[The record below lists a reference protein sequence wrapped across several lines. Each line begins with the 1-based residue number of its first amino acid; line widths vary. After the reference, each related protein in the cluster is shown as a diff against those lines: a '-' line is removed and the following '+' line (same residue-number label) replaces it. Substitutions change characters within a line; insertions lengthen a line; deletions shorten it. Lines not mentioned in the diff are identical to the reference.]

1 MPNTGKSIEI
11 DSRLTVVRN
20 EGGKKKGVTVNG
32 QRVSFGDDRNVLGLN
47 SEYILK
53 CILEKGELYY
63 M

>member
-53 CILEKGELYY
+53 
-63 M
+63 